1 MPQGCEDALDGVGS
15 VEDAGA
21 TAGGLLLRACVRSR
35 VRSQEKASLAALSG
49 INQREA
55 VLFSFEDG
63 QAVQMRTQSEAEH
76 VGAIQQQ
83 MVRRD
88 GRCEL
93 VVVGARFF
101 SDEVDGLFRRDML
114 KGDAEGGESLGEGR
128 QVSVDEQ
135 AFAVEDIG
143 AVIGDLAVDGEGEIV
158 FLHLFEKGVELRQV
172 FHAVFCVGRSGS
184 EVEFSCKDASFK
196 GGFKGGAF
204 RIVEPKILDSCL
216 FGEEEGHEG
225 LEGGRAVRENLGLP

>member
-1 MPQGCEDALDGVGS
+1 MPQGCKDALDGVGS
-15 VEDAGA
+15 IENAGA
-21 TAGGLLLRACVRSR
+21 TASGLLLRACVRSG

-49 INQREA
+49 VKKREA

-63 QAVQMRTQSEAEH
+63 HAVQVRTQSEAEH

-93 VVVGARFF
+93 VAGARFF

-114 KGDAEGGESLGEGR
+114 KSDAEGGESLGEGR
-128 QVSVDEQ
+128 QVKVDEQ

-143 AVIGDLAVDGEGEIV
+143 AVIGDLAVDGEGEVV
-158 FLHLFEKGVELRQV
+158 FLHLLEEGVELWQV
-172 FHAVFCVGRSGS
+172 FHAVFCVCRSTS

-196 GGFKGGAF
+196 GRTF
-204 RIVEPKILDSCL
+204 RIVEPKILKICL

-225 LEGGRAVRENLGLP
+225 LEGGRAVRGHLELP